1 MSKFAL
7 KHIPQI
13 KGKVKFYLLITNS
26 ECQYEEFEK
35 KIAREGN
42 YESELDQM
50 QSRFQEVAEMIR
62 PINKTKF
69 RDITPKK
76 EEVKEYEAKT
86 KNLRVYLIH
95 QENKGRVIIFAGQ
108 KNTQKKDI
116 RKFRSI
122 KSQYLSTLK

>member
-13 KGKVKFYLLITNS
+13 KGKVKFYLLITNG
-26 ECQYEEFEK
+26 ECQYEEFERRVM
-35 KIAREGN
+35 REGN
-42 YESELDQM
+42 YENELDQI
-50 QSRFQEVAEMIR
+50 QLRFQEVAEMIQ

-76 EEVKEYEAKT
+76 EKVKEYEAKT

-95 QENKGRVIIFAGQ
+95 QENTGRVIVFAGQ

-122 KSQYLSTLK
+122 KTQYLSTL